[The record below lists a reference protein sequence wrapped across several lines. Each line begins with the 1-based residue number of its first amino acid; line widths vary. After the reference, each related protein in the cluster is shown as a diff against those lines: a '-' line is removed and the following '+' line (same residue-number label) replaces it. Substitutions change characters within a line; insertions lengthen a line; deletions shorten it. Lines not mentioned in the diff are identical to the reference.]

1 MHRGISAADSRVR
14 AELLVQSA
22 VTMKPCDAAANQSA
36 RGGEL
41 AADNDPAIR
50 MQGHAVESSGPGDE
64 RPIHQP
70 IRLQPGEVCL
80 RNTRHTAKGA
90 REKELTVRLKRERMD
105 SSIDRFG
112 PSIERS
118 DHIRFAS
125 DIDVVRG
132 VDRHGARASLR
143 LVPGINGKTLLR
155 EAFEVRSDSAVG
167 VEAKDPGVSVR

>member
-70 IRLQPGEVCL
+70 IRLQAGEVRL

-90 REKELTVRLKRERMD
+90 REKELSVRLKCERTD
-105 SSIDRFG
+105 SPIDWFG
-112 PSIERS
+112 PAVERS
-118 DHIRFAS
+118 DHVRFAS
-125 DIDVVRG
+125 HINVVRG
-132 VDRHGARASLR
+132 VNCNGARARLR
-143 LVPGINGKTLLR
+143 LVPGMNGK
-155 EAFEVRSDSAVG
+155 SHSAVG
-167 VEAKDPGVSVR
+167 IEPNDPGVWVIGGSPFVDCDS